1 MKFKFNN
8 DIPIHQ
14 QLVEQISYYIVSG
27 YLKPADKLPSVRD
40 LAVMAE
46 VNHNTIQKALFEIEN
61 TGLIITNRTNGKF
74 VTEDVHIINNI
85 RNKILKDKVASFL
98 NDLENIGVYSVKL
111 EIKKEK
117 DEEVDLHGFTR
128 M

>member
-85 RNKILKDKVASFL
+85 RNKILNDKVASFL

>member
-74 VTEDVHIINNI
+74 VTEDVYIINNI
-85 RNKILKDKVASFL
+85 RNKILNDKVASFL